1 MTKPGAEPSLPPGEP
16 AEQFLEDFLNPSGGT
31 RVRSGTAWR
40 PPVGVFDVGGA
51 HVVVVVPVPRKR
63 APGRVDIRV
72 EE

>member
-16 AEQFLEDFLNPSGGT
+16 GEQFLEDFLN
-31 RVRSGTAWR
+31 

-51 HVVVVVPVPRKR
+51 HVVVVVQVPRKR